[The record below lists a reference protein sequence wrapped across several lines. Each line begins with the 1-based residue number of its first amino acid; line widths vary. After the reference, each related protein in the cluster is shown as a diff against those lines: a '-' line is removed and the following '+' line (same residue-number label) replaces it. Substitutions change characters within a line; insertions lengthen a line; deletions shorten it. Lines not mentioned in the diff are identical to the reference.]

1 MIRRIV
7 LTIVL
12 LAGIAA
18 GAAAQNVIDW
28 MVDDFSSRGSSRF
41 TSAVK
46 RDPRTRNVRKVVNV
60 LEVENADVGKFISAF
75 KRCAKTG
82 DFTENYTEDGC
93 TLVLT
98 VRKAKQ
104 NRIYMIRC
112 STPYGRQRDG
122 VAYGEAK
129 ITVVV
134 NYK

>member
-41 TSAVK
+41 TSAVE

-112 STPYGRQRDG
+112 STPYGRQRDS

>member
-41 TSAVK
+41 TSAVE

-75 KRCAKTG
+75 KR
-82 DFTENYTEDGC
+82 
-93 TLVLT
+93 
-98 VRKAKQ
+98 
-104 NRIYMIRC
+104 
-112 STPYGRQRDG
+112 
-122 VAYGEAK
+122 
-129 ITVVV
+129 
-134 NYK
+134 